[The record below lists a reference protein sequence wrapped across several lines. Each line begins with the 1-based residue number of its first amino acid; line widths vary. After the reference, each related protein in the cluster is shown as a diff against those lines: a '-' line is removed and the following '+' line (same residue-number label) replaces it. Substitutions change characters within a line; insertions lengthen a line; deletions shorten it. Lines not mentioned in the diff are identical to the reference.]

1 MNIQSA
7 MPCSRISLRRAR
19 FEEEMVRKVLKLKC
33 RFSKLTPLFKKQTN
47 KQLEVLRHSLST
59 VFLFGEHILFVW
71 LKLCPASRW
80 TLTDFSHHLQLHIFL
95 NVCEIIQKARY
106 TEPSAHALP
115 QRLPFLLGSPLLL
128 VSQAWKSS
136 AAPSPLSHR
145 VCH

>member
-7 MPCSRISLRRAR
+7 MPCVRISLWRAR
-19 FEEEMVRKVLKLKC
+19 FGEEMVRKVLKLKC
-33 RFSKLTPLFKKQTN
+33 WFSKLILLFKKKQTKN
-47 KQLEVLRHSLST
+47 QLEVLRHSLST
-59 VFLFGEHILFVW
+59 VFLFGEHIVW

-80 TLTDFSHHLQLHIFL
+80 TPTEFSYHLQLHIFL
-95 NVCEIIQKARY
+95 NVCEIIQKGRY
-106 TEPSAHALP
+106 SKPWAHALP
-115 QRLPFLLGSPLLL
+115 PRLPFLLGSPLLL